1 MTTIFLHYPSVAD
14 LRHMAQS
21 EPFKKSENATLVQK
35 YLTGTKGCDWY
46 GMDGGAAAVLR
57 AQVDGYPE
65 GERTIRAFHDEIA
78 ASLPRALGH
87 HRAKKRGAFG
97 DELDVHAMNRG
108 QFDRA
113 WTSSTRAIRA
123 GSGILRLVVDVC
135 ASGETS
141 ASAMRWRGIAGLSL
155 AEVMGKAGYSVEI
168 VAAWAAKLYGVEDC
182 YACCSTVVKPRTTQA
197 DFGLLAAT
205 VALPGFFRIL
215 GFAALVRA
223 YDDMGKIADS
233 SLGSYAD
240 VSGLLP
246 VPDKV
251 TQIIVPGSVV
261 SKQSA
266 VDWVKQTVTLLQEA
280 RA

>member
-1 MTTIFLHYPSVAD
+1 MDALVLSYPSVSA
-14 LRHMAQS
+14 LRHMAQH
-21 EPFKKSENATLVQK
+21 EPFKLPENGALVQK
-35 YLTGTKGCDWY
+35 YLTGDKERSWY
-46 GMDGGAAAVLR
+46 GMDGGAPAVLR

-87 HRAKKRGAFG
+87 HRTKKRAAFG

-113 WTSSTRAIRA
+113 WTSSSRTIRA
-123 GSGILRLVVDVC
+123 GSGVLRLVIDICANAAVD
-135 ASGETS
+135 A
-141 ASAMRWRGIAGLSL
+141 AALQWRGIAGLSL

-168 VAAWAAKLYGVEDC
+168 VAAWGAKLWGGRNQLMVG
-182 YACCSTVVKPRTTQA
+182 SVVVKPRSTQA

-205 VALPGFFRIL
+205 VALPGFFRTL
-215 GFAALVRA
+215 GFASLVRA
-223 YDDMGKIADS
+223 CDDMGKIADS
-233 SLGSYAD
+233 SLGTYAD

-251 TQIIVPGSVV
+251 TQIIVPGEVI
-261 SKQSA
+261 SKEKA
-266 VDWVKQTVTLLQEA
+266 VDWVKQTVALLQGA